1 MKKNFYL
8 YIIFVPIL
16 SVLVSITLIT
26 LHNINEL
33 NTSADEEI
41 KAFTKNYLI
50 EQKTKIY
57 NRVHFFSNIIKVK
70 TNEFKSEQKILLK
83 DNTEKIEYFSKHLF
97 NYHNYKNNDIKS
109 KIKTEMINHLFK
121 NDHLNIIFDLKNKE
135 LLFDGS
141 NLLKDVNLKSLS
153 DTTGVTILNKFR
165 IFDRFVQFDLKGKRY
180 IFYAKKTKDSQLLI
194 LSGDSIDVMNEEI
207 KNKILNSLLSF
218 DVDDSYYLFIIDL
231 LNKNGGDNYGK
242 VLLHQS
248 IPTLEGQFLSTNI
261 KDKRL
266 KEYRHEYLD
275 VIKNY
280 GEGFITYDYTKPESK
295 EVFKKLSFFY
305 LQKDWNWIIGTGFY
319 FDDLEF
325 KTEEFKSSIEKK
337 INRSVNTA
345 IIVGILL
352 IIFISIAIYFIT
364 SKLNKIINDYS
375 SNLNK
380 SNESL
385 RKQKDVF
392 KTLFDKSTD
401 GIIIYSED
409 GYIINCNDSVVRML
423 EYEDKSFIAN
433 KKLQDISPKKQNEND
448 TSVLKE
454 KLFQIVSFNNQ
465 TYNFEW
471 VFLSKN
477 GRKLFC
483 EIRTTRLILDD
494 NNIIHAIIRDIT
506 YKKELEEKNKRQQ
519 VMLAEESKKS
529 ALGEMLTM
537 IAHQWRQPLNNIN
550 LLIHFVRDTFDTGK
564 FSKEEIKDITLDMKR
579 QIEYLSNTI
588 NDFTNF
594 TNPKKETTLFCV
606 KDAIEKTYNLAI
618 AQFEKNNIKVFIE
631 SDEIEVYGIEN
642 EFMQVILNILNN
654 SKDALIESNNKEK
667 LLFINAKKIDN
678 KLFLTIKDT
687 AGGIPNK
694 VISRIFDPYFT
705 TKHKNNGTGIG
716 LYMCNQIIKQY
727 KNGVIKAS
735 NESFNY
741 KNKVYEGAVFTITL
755 DLD

>member
-16 SVLVSITLIT
+16 AVLVSISLIT

-33 NTSADEEI
+33 NTSADEDI

-70 TNEFKSEQKILLK
+70 TDEFKSEEKMSLK
-83 DNTEKIEYFSKHLF
+83 YNTEKIEYFTKHLF
-97 NYHNYKNNDIKS
+97 THDSYYDSDTKN
-109 KIKTEMINHLFK
+109 KIKVQMINHLFK
-121 NDHLNIIFDLKNKE
+121 NDYINIIFDLKNKK
-135 LLFDGS
+135 LLFDGK

-153 DTTGVTILNKFR
+153 DITGVTVLNKFR
-165 IFDRFVQFDLKGKRY
+165 KFDRYIKFDLKGKRY
-180 IFYAKKTKDSQLLI
+180 IFYAKKTDSQLLI
-194 LSGDSIDVMNEEI
+194 LSGDSIDTINEEI
-207 KNKILNSLLSF
+207 KNKILNSLLNF
-218 DVDDSYYLFIIDL
+218 DVDDTYYLFIIEL
-231 LNKNGGDNYGK
+231 FNKNGGDNYGK
-242 VLLHQS
+242 ILLHQS
-248 IPTLEGQFLSTNI
+248 IPTLQGQYLTTNT
-261 KDKRL
+261 KDERL
-266 KEYRHEYLD
+266 RKYRLRYLD
-275 VIKNY
+275 VIKNF

-325 KTEEFKSSIEKK
+325 KTEEFKASIEKK
-337 INRSVNTA
+337 IKRSVNTA
-345 IIVGILL
+345 IVVGILL

-375 SNLNK
+375 NDLNK

-401 GIIIYSED
+401 GIILYSED

-423 EYEDKSFIAN
+423 EYEDKSFIIN
-433 KKLQDISPKKQNEND
+433 KKLQNISPKKQNEND
-448 TSVLKE
+448 TSILKE

-579 QIEYLSNTI
+579 QIDYLSNTI

-594 TNPKKETTLFCV
+594 TNPKKEKTLFCV

-618 AQFEKNNIKVFIE
+618 AQFEKNNIKVLIE

-654 SKDALIESNNKEK
+654 SKDALIECKNKEK
-667 LLFINAKKIDN
+667 LLFINAKKVDN
-678 KLFLTIKDT
+678 KLVLTIKDT
-687 AGGIPNK
+687 AGGISNK

-727 KNGVIKAS
+727 KNGEIKAD
-735 NESFNY
+735 NESFTY
-741 KNKVYEGAVFTITL
+741 KGNFYKGAVFTIVL

>member
-16 SVLVSITLIT
+16 AVLVSITLIT

-33 NTSADEEI
+33 NTSADEDI

-70 TNEFKSEQKILLK
+70 TAEFKSEQKVLLK
-83 DNTEKIEYFSKHLF
+83 DNVDKIEYYSKHLF
-97 NYHNYKNNDIKS
+97 HYHNYKKTAIKDKIND
-109 KIKTEMINHLFK
+109 EMINHLFK
-121 NDHLNIIFDLKNKE
+121 NKHLNIIFDLKNYE
-135 LLFDGS
+135 LLFDGN

-153 DTTGVTILNKFR
+153 DITGVTILNKFR
-165 IFDRFVQFDLKGKRY
+165 KFDRFIQFDLKGKRY
-180 IFYAKKTKDSQLLI
+180 LFYAKKTDDSELLI
-194 LSGDSIDVMNEEI
+194 LSGDSIDSINEDI
-207 KNKILNSLLSF
+207 KSKI
-218 DVDDSYYLFIIDL
+218 
-231 LNKNGGDNYGK
+231 
-242 VLLHQS
+242 
-248 IPTLEGQFLSTNI
+248 LSTNI
-261 KDKRL
+261 KNRRL
-266 KEYRHEYLD
+266 KEYRLKYLN

-295 EVFKKLSFFY
+295 EIFKKLSFFY

-319 FDDLEF
+319 FDDLDF

-337 INRSVNTA
+337 IKRSVNTA

-375 SNLNK
+375 DNLNK

-423 EYEDKSFIAN
+423 EYEDKSFIIN

-448 TSVLKE
+448 TSILKE

-477 GRKLFC
+477 SRKLFC

-494 NNIIHAIIRDIT
+494 NNIVHAIIRDIT

-564 FSKEEIKDITLDMKR
+564 FSKEEIKNITLDMKA
-579 QIEYLSNTI
+579 QIDYLSNTI

-594 TNPKKETTLFCV
+594 TNPKKTTTLFCI

-631 SDEIEVYGIEN
+631 SDRIEIQGIEN

-654 SKDALIESNNKEK
+654 AKDALLESNNKEK
-667 LLFINAKKIDN
+667 LLFINAKEINN
-678 KLFLTIKDT
+678 KLVLTIKDT
-687 AGGIPNK
+687 AGGISNK

-705 TKHKNNGTGIG
+705 TKHKRNGTGIG
-716 LYMCNQIIKQY
+716 LYMSSQIIKQY
-727 KNGVIKAS
+727 KNGAIKAS

-741 KNKVYEGAVFTITL
+741 NGKFYEGAVFTITL